1 MKRIERLTA
10 IITLLQSRKFTTI
23 EKLTEKF
30 DVSERTI
37 YRDISS
43 LHEIG
48 VPISCEPNKGYFI
61 LDSHFIPPISF
72 TKNEAV
78 ALTLAGTLMKR
89 FSDNKTNEHFE
100 NALEKVRY
108 ALDSKQKD
116 TVETVA
122 ENTITYFNSE
132 NSRQS
137 NYLFEVQNAMIEH
150 HVLKI
155 KYKDRKEEITE
166 REIEPIGLSFY
177 SGEWHVI
184 AFCWLREAY
193 RDFIISSI
201 LRLNKLQISFKKE
214 NHLNLEGYIKQ
225 LI

>member
-10 IITLLQSRKFTTI
+10 IITFLQSRKFSSI
-23 EKLTEKF
+23 GKLQEKF
-30 DVSERTI
+30 NVSERTI

-43 LHEIG
+43 LHESG
-48 VPISCEPNKGYFI
+48 VPVSFEPGKGYFI

-72 TKNEAV
+72 SENEAL

-108 ALDSKQKD
+108 ALDSKQKE

-122 ENTITYFNSE
+122 ENTAAYYLPE
-132 NSRQS
+132 KSRQG
-137 NYLFEVQNAMIEH
+137 NYLFTVQEAMVNHCI
-150 HVLKI
+150 LKI
-155 KYKDRKEEITE
+155 KYKDRKDELSE

-184 AFCWLREAY
+184 AFCWLRQAY
-193 RDFIISSI
+193 RDFIISSMVE
-201 LRLNKLQISFKKE
+201 LENTKHPFKKE
-214 NHLNLEGYIKQ
+214 GHLTLEEYIRQ
-225 LI
+225 LE